1 MKKMLDKLRRWLIHK
16 LGGYTEA
23 PILSI
28 PHIVEHRYNLTPIT
42 LRAKR
47 ILTVEEIMSLHDENH
62 RAWMTQAIITNLKRQ
77 IIDAILKSG
86 TLRLRHNEELN
97 EFEASVLVVR
107 DEERPEWM

>member
-1 MKKMLDKLRRWLIHK
+1 MKKMLDKLRRWLIRK

-28 PHIVEHRYNLTPIT
+28 PHIVEHRYNLTPVT

-47 ILTVEEIMSLHDENH
+47 RLTVEEIMSLHDEGQ
-62 RAWMTQAIITNLKRQ
+62 RMWMTQAIVTDLKRQ
-77 IIDAILKSG
+77 IIDEILKSG

-97 EFEASVLVVR
+97 EFEASVLLVR
-107 DEERPEWM
+107 DKDRPAWM